1 MTRYNEP
8 CTLDQ
13 STLQRERITLT
24 DADLRQNYMY
34 YTLTMDIDKREH
46 VLREMG
52 AYDSFNG
59 TYPDGFLKRYL
70 ELDPDYLDTLDPD
83 YFARLRG
90 EK

>member
-1 MTRYNEP
+1 MK
-8 CTLDQ
+8 
-13 STLQRERITLT
+13 LT
-24 DADLRQNYMY
+24 DKEISENYMY

-70 ELDPDYLDTLDPD
+70 ELDPDY
-83 YFARLRG
+83 FARLRG

>member
-1 MTRYNEP
+1 M
-8 CTLDQ
+8 
-13 STLQRERITLT
+13 TLT

-34 YTLTMDIDKREH
+34 YSLLMDIDKRAQ

-70 ELDPDYLDTLDPD
+70 ELDPDYLDTLDPN